1 MPETKKEKVSIDE
14 LSLEFKETGASL
26 QSVPAELSPGQ
37 KLTRFMSII
46 LLLFVV
52 MLIIMSVNLWDGTKE
67 GPFSDLWE
75 YTKLI
80 GTTIIGGVVATYL
93 QNDKS

>member
-1 MPETKKEKVSIDE
+1 MSNNKRVSIDE
-14 LSLEFKETGASL
+14 LSSKFKDDSSSL
-26 QSVPAELSPGQ
+26 SQVPTVLSAGQ
-37 KLTRFMSII
+37 KLTRLMSVI

-52 MLIIMSVNLWDGTKE
+52 MLIIMSVNLWDGTKD
-67 GPFSDLWE
+67 GAFSDFWE

-93 QNDKS
+93 QPSNN